1 MSEKKNGAKYVC
13 MKCGYVYDPAQ
24 GDPGLENSAGVEFCD
39 LPENW
44 LCPKCKASKDK
55 FLPEI

>member
-1 MSEKKNGAKYVC
+1 MSTGKKGAKYVC

-24 GDPGLENSAGVEFCD
+24 GEARTDTPQGVEFGE
-39 LPENW
+39 LPEQW